1 MRFKARSYNDQYFN
15 RSNLPVEKTICCT
28 LLFEMPLKSTGEKFV
43 CLYTGTAQK
52 WYSQVLKV
60 L

>member
-43 CLYTGTAQK
+43 SLYTGTAQK
-52 WYSQVLKV
+52 
-60 L
+60 